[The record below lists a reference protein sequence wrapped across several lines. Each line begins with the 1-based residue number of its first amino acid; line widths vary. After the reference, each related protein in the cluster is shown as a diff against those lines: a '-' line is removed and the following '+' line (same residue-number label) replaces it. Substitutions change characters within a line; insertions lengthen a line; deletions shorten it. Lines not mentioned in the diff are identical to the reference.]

1 MGASVKDEGGR
12 PQRIGL
18 LGGTF
23 NPVHTG
29 HLILAQDAREACGL
43 DEVWLLPCAQPAHK
57 PGHLLADA
65 EARAEM
71 VARAVA
77 GDPHLRLSRIELE
90 RRGISYTVDTLRQLR
105 GERPAVEWSFIIG
118 ADTLPELVSWRQIE
132 ELLTLCAFVTMAR
145 PGQPSPTALR
155 DRIRLPDPWPDR
167 LVRGVIPGHLV
178 DISSSEVRKR
188 VAEGRSIRYLVPAGV
203 ADYIREHGLYR
214 TGE

>member
-1 MGASVKDEGGR
+1 MGASVKDKGGCPR
-12 PQRIGL
+12 RIGL

-43 DEVWLLPCAQPAHK
+43 DEVWLMPCAQPAHK
-57 PGHLLADA
+57 PGHLLAPA
-65 EARAEM
+65 AMRAAM
-71 VARAVA
+71 VERAIA
-77 GDPHLRLSRIELE
+77 ADEHLCLSCMELE
-90 RRGISYTVDTLRQLR
+90 REGISYAVDTVRQLR
-105 GERPAVEWSFIIG
+105 AEHPAVAWSFIIG

-145 PGQPSPTALR
+145 PGQPPPAALR

-167 LVRGVIPGHLV
+167 LVEGIFPGHLV

-188 VAEGRSIRYLVPAGV
+188 VAEGRSIRYLVPDGV
-203 ADYIREHGLYR
+203 ADYIRDQGLYR
-214 TGE
+214 TGV